1 MANILVNINSGVLGV
16 LLIIFFG
23 DPICV
28 QPIIVMFLPSTK
40 ASLSFFFARPMHS
53 PYTARSPPS
62 SQPPPSQPLFSEIQM
77 LIATRIEAAVE
88 VLTTVAGAVAATEA
102 MVILGTLL
110 AEGKAPT
117 LLVNV
122 VAAVLR
128 VATPTLPV
136 NAAIR
141 PVTTRDGTR

>member
-1 MANILVNINSGVLGV
+1 
-16 LLIIFFG
+16 
-23 DPICV
+23 
-28 QPIIVMFLPSTK
+28 
-40 ASLSFFFARPMHS
+40 
-53 PYTARSPPS
+53 
-62 SQPPPSQPLFSEIQM
+62 M
-77 LIATRIEAAVE
+77 LTATRIEAAVE

-141 PVTTRDGTR
+141 PATTRDGTR